1 MESFFYRYSN
11 KIINKIL
18 LLVLF
23 NELYWNGFYL
33 IRIFILI
40 GISKMIVKLTITKRE
55 FNSIN
60 KRQNIYI
67 LQN

>member
-23 NELYWNGFYL
+23 NGLYL
-33 IRIFILI
+33 ISIFILI
-40 GISKMIVKLTITKRE
+40 RISKMIVKLTITKRE